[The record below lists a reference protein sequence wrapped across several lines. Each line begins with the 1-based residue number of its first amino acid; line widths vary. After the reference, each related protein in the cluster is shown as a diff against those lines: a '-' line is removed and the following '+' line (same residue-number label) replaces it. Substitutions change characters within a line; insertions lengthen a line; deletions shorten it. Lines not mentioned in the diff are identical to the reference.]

1 MRLDVAQAVLN
12 EQHYRELRERSIDL
26 LLGRIPTPF
35 GENDLDAE
43 VLYDDQ
49 VIVVASRNSKWA
61 RVHRLKLADL
71 AGERWILPPADTM
84 PGSLAAEL
92 FDAGGTETPRAPV
105 TTLSMHLCCQLA
117 ERAKFVTLLPV
128 SVLRFG
134 NYNKSLKIL
143 PIKLRPQ
150 RRPVGIVTLKN
161 RTLSPAARIFI
172 DSVRRTAQQ
181 MNYSPARSA
190 N

>member
-1 MRLDVAQAVLN
+1 
-12 EQHYRELRERSIDL
+12 
-26 LLGRIPTPF
+26 
-35 GENDLDAE
+35 
-43 VLYDDQ
+43 
-49 VIVVASRNSKWA
+49 
-61 RVHRLKLADL
+61 
-71 AGERWILPPADTM
+71 
-84 PGSLAAEL
+84 
-92 FDAGGTETPRAPV
+92 
-105 TTLSMHLCCQLA
+105 
-117 ERAKFVTLLPV
+117 V

-134 NYNKSLKIL
+134 NYNKSLKVL

-172 DSVRRTAQQ
+172 DSARRTAQQ